1 MLKNYPF
8 TDLKLCDIINHN
20 LMTMINNKIKTT
32 TLSKLTVNRIDY
44 VEMITTIH
52 LLSELKERE

>member
-8 TDLKLCDIINHN
+8 TDLKLCDIISHN
-20 LMTMINNKIKTT
+20 LMTMINNKITTT